1 MRSVWCTCVR
11 MCQSLTTGLVSTERQ
26 NPVNECAPDAP
37 KMATASTPRPQCRGT
52 QYHTNCYGI
61 DQRHATGASQV
72 TATCA
77 AQPCTRDAKMQ
88 CDAAGNVMLH
98 RSRAGAGDRSRCS
111 CSGRLLNMLLAYA
124 TVKCSNGATGQYIC
138 TNIIENARH
147 PPSPR
152 IIRHWQRT
160 DRKTG
165 KNHRRKDT
173 CKMPSM
179 YLTNLACSI
188 CVFSVL
194 SVLPDGLFCKR
205 VLCVCV
211 AFLVPRLLSIKTFN
225 STTRRTMRNRRFPA
239 DAWAHFAPHCI
250 FVHDNIQRGH

>member
-1 MRSVWCTCVR
+1 

-26 NPVNECAPDAP
+26 NPVNERAPCAP
-37 KMATASTPRPQCRGT
+37 KMATASTPRLQCRGT

-61 DQRHATGASQV
+61 DQRDATGASQV
-72 TATCA
+72 SVTCA
-77 AQPCTRDAKMQ
+77 AQPCTRETKTQ

-160 DRKTG
+160 NGNTS
-165 KNHRRKDT
+165 KNHRREDT

-179 YLTNLACSI
+179 YLGSIVCSI
-188 CVFSVL
+188 CVCFLFFLCFLTACFASGFFACVL
-194 SVLPDGLFCKR
+194 LSS
-205 VLCVCV
+205 
-211 AFLVPRLLSIKTFN
+211 FLVCCLLKPLIPE
-225 STTRRTMRNRRFPA
+225 RA
-239 DAWAHFAPHCI
+239 G
-250 FVHDNIQRGH
+250 Q